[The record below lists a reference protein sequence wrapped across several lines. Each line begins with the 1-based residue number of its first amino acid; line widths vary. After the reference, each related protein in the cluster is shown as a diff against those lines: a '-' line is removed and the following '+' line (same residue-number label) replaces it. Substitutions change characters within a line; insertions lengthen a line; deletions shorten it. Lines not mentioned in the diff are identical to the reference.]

1 MQKKGVCILLLMLFL
16 GASVANAQQ
25 KQISGKVVSS
35 DNTPLSNVS
44 VVVKGTR
51 TSTSTDNKGGYAITA
66 GANQTL
72 TFSLVG
78 YDSKDVKV
86 GSSTTVNVK
95 LSAVDNTLEE
105 VVVTAMDIRRNP
117 KELGYSVQKLKGQ
130 DLAETQRN
138 DFVSSLQGRVAGLTI
153 NPTSGLAGASNQ
165 IVLRGFNS
173 LALDNSPLFII
184 DGIIIDNQSVS
195 ENNRNTGFAVKP
207 TSANVSTENRS
218 NDYTNR
224 VADINP
230 NDIETVTVLKG
241 PEATALYGSQASSGA
256 IVITT
261 KKGTS
266 VDGKMKLSYDNSFR
280 TSTYVRY
287 PDLMTNFDTGTNGI
301 PSDIFSYFGQK
312 FTSDVPRYGNL
323 RSFFQSSSSATHNI
337 SLEYGKK
344 NNSVRVSGSVV
355 DENSPVPNNNYKK
368 YNFKIVTN
376 HKIGKKLEISPS
388 FSIINSTN
396 DKPLRGVSGY
406 LMSLMTW
413 PDDDNAKNWITADG
427 LKKPLF
433 VSNPN
438 GELDNPYFNVN
449 KNRSSDALSRSI
461 ATLSVNYNPTNW
473 LSISGRVGYDTYSQ
487 NGYTKWDS
495 SSYFLT
501 RAQKGAQENYY
512 RKYYGY
518 NHTVTAVAKKSFGK
532 INTRLM
538 IGNMWQDYETQT
550 YAIFGNDIADALR
563 TDSGNTNPI
572 TRIRNSNATRFGLPN
587 YNISRQAAY
596 FGEASIN
603 YDNKVFFTYSHRF
616 EESSIF
622 PVSSRAYDY
631 PAGSVSMIL
640 SDIFPAVKSQ
650 LNYWKLRGSLASTA
664 RSSAPYA
671 NQAILNFNTGSGGG
685 YYYDFTNANP
695 YLTPERQKTFEVG
708 SEFKFKGNRLSAEI
722 TYYKTENKDLIA
734 ENFRA
739 SYATGYVL
747 NTLNVGANENTGI
760 EMVLDYQVI
769 NKKDFTWNTR
779 FNFNRMRNQVTQLP
793 ANVPE
798 FYISDTWVYGNA
810 RGGLTQGGPTT
821 TITSYG
827 YARNNAGQILIDPAT
842 GIPVLDNNFR
852 VHGDRN
858 PNFTLGWLN
867 NITYKDL
874 RVSFLWDL
882 KVGGDIFNATEMYLT
897 RIGRSQRT
905 ADRLTPRVVTGIL
918 KDGLENTGT
927 PTQNSIAIVPYY
939 QQTYYTTMPEEEFI
953 QKNVNWFRLRDISFN
968 YNIKKFMT
976 EGIARY
982 AKTMSAFLTI
992 NDLLLITN
1000 YKGQDPAVGA
1010 NSAASRGVSG
1020 FGFDYGNMGAP
1031 VSFNMG
1037 IRTTF

>member
-35 DNTPLSNVS
+35 DNAPLPNVS

-51 TSTSTDNKGGYAITA
+51 TSTSTDNNGSYSITA

-78 YDSKDVKV
+78 YESKDVRV
-86 GSSTTVNVK
+86 GNSTSLNVK

-138 DFVSSLQGRVAGLTI
+138 DFVTSLQGRVAGLTI

-266 VDGKMKLSYDNSFR
+266 VDGKMKVSYDNSFR

-287 PDLMTNFDTGTNGI
+287 PNLMTNFDTGTNGI

-344 NNSVRVSGSVV
+344 NNSVRLSGSIV
-355 DENSPVPNNNYKK
+355 DENSPVPNNSYKK

-388 FSIINSTN
+388 LSIINSSN

-438 GELDNPYFNVN
+438 GELDNPYFNVY
-449 KNRSSDALSRSI
+449 KNRSSDELSRSI
-461 ATLSVNYNPTNW
+461 ATLSVNYNPTKW

-518 NHTVTAVAKKSFGK
+518 NHTITAVAKKSFGK

-596 FGEASIN
+596 FGEASVN

-622 PVSSRAYDY
+622 PVSSRSYDY

-695 YLTPERQKTFEVG
+695 YLTPERQKTFEIG

-747 NTLNVGANENTGI
+747 NTLNVGANENTGV

-769 NKKDFTWNTR
+769 NKKDFSWNTR
-779 FNFNRMRNQVTQLP
+779 FNFNRMRNKVTALP
-793 ANVPE
+793 DNVPE
-798 FYISDTWVYGNA
+798 FYISDTWIYGNA
-810 RGGLTQGGPTT
+810 RGGLTRGGATT

-905 ADRLTPRVVTGIL
+905 ADRLTPRVITGIL

-992 NDLLLITN
+992 NDLILITN

>member
-25 KQISGKVVSS
+25 KQITGKVVSS
-35 DNTPLSNVS
+35 DNTALSNVS

-51 TSTSTDNKGGYAITA
+51 TSTSTDNKGGFAITA

-312 FTSDVPRYGNL
+312 FTSDVPLYGNL

-572 TRIRNSNATRFGLPN
+572 SRIRNSNATRFGLPN

-596 FGEASIN
+596 FGEASVN
-603 YDNKVFFTYSHRF
+603 YDNKIFFTYSHRF

-622 PVSSRAYDY
+622 PVSSRSYDY

-640 SDIFPAVKSQ
+640 SDIFPAVKSK

>member
-25 KQISGKVVSS
+25 KQITGKVVSS
-35 DNTPLSNVS
+35 DNTALSNVS

-51 TSTSTDNKGGYAITA
+51 TSTSTDNNGSYSITA
-66 GANQTL
+66 GANQIL

-78 YDSKDVKV
+78 FDSKDVRV
-86 GSSTTVNVK
+86 GNSTTVNVK

-266 VDGKMKLSYDNSFR
+266 SDGKMKVSYDNSFR

-287 PDLMTNFDTGTNGI
+287 PNLMTNFDTGTNGI
-301 PSDIFSYFGQK
+301 PSDLFSYFGQK

-344 NNSVRVSGSVV
+344 NNSVRVSGSMV

-388 FSIINSTN
+388 FSIINSSN

-461 ATLSVNYNPTNW
+461 ATLSVNYNPTKW

-572 TRIRNSNATRFGLPN
+572 SRIRNSNATRFGLPN

-596 FGEASIN
+596 FGEASVN
-603 YDNKVFFTYSHRF
+603 YDNKIFFTYSHRF

-622 PVSSRAYDY
+622 PVSSRSYDY

-640 SDIFPAVKSQ
+640 SDIFPAVKSK

-671 NQAILNFNTGSGGG
+671 NQAILNFSTGSGGG

-695 YLTPERQKTFEVG
+695 YLTPERQKTFEIG

-747 NTLNVGANENTGI
+747 NTLNVGANENTGV

-852 VHGDRN
+852 VRGDRN

>member
-25 KQISGKVVSS
+25 KQITGKVVSS
-35 DNTPLSNVS
+35 DNTALSNVS

-51 TSTSTDNKGGYAITA
+51 TSTSTDNNGSYSITA
-66 GANQTL
+66 GANQIL

-78 YDSKDVKV
+78 FDSKDVRV
-86 GSSTTVNVK
+86 GNSTTVNVK

-207 TSANVSTENRS
+207 TSAQVSTENRS

-266 VDGKMKLSYDNSFR
+266 SDGKMKVSYDNSFR

-301 PSDIFSYFGQK
+301 PSDLFSYFGQK

-323 RSFFQSSSSATHNI
+323 RSFFQSSSSATHNV

-344 NNSVRVSGSVV
+344 NNSVRVSGSMV

-388 FSIINSTN
+388 FSIINSSN

-461 ATLSVNYNPTNW
+461 ATLSVNYNPTKW
-473 LSISGRVGYDTYSQ
+473 LSISGRMGYDTYSQ

-572 TRIRNSNATRFGLPN
+572 SRIRNSNATRFGLPN

-622 PVSSRAYDY
+622 PVSSRSYDY

-640 SDIFPAVKSQ
+640 SDIFPAVKSK

-671 NQAILNFNTGSGGG
+671 NQAILNFSTGSGGG

-747 NTLNVGANENTGI
+747 NTLNVGANENSGI

-779 FNFNRMRNQVTQLP
+779 FNFNRMRNQVTALP

-852 VHGDRN
+852 VRGDRN

>member
-25 KQISGKVVSS
+25 KQITGKVVSS
-35 DNTPLSNVS
+35 DNTALSNVS

-51 TSTSTDNKGGYAITA
+51 TSTSTDNKGGFAITA

-78 YDSKDVKV
+78 YDSKDVRV
-86 GSSTTVNVK
+86 GNSTTLNVK

-312 FTSDVPRYGNL
+312 FTSDVPLYGNL

-596 FGEASIN
+596 FGEASVN
-603 YDNKVFFTYSHRF
+603 YDNKIFFTYSHRF

-622 PVSSRAYDY
+622 PVSSRSYDY

-640 SDIFPAVKSQ
+640 SDIFPAVKSK

>member
-25 KQISGKVVSS
+25 KQITGKVVSS
-35 DNTPLSNVS
+35 DNTALSNVS

-51 TSTSTDNKGGYAITA
+51 TSTSTDNNGSYSITA
-66 GANQTL
+66 GANQIL

-78 YDSKDVKV
+78 FDSKDVRV
-86 GSSTTVNVK
+86 GNSTTVNVK

-266 VDGKMKLSYDNSFR
+266 SDGKMKVSYDNSFR

-287 PDLMTNFDTGTNGI
+287 PNLMTNFDTGTNGI
-301 PSDIFSYFGQK
+301 PSDLFSYFGQK

-344 NNSVRVSGSVV
+344 NNSVRVSGSMV

-388 FSIINSTN
+388 FSIINSSN

-461 ATLSVNYNPTNW
+461 ATLSVNYNPTKW

-572 TRIRNSNATRFGLPN
+572 SRIRNSNATRFGLPN

-596 FGEASIN
+596 FGEASVN
-603 YDNKVFFTYSHRF
+603 YDNKIFFTYSHRF

-622 PVSSRAYDY
+622 PVSSRSYDY

-640 SDIFPAVKSQ
+640 SDIFPAVKSK

-671 NQAILNFNTGSGGG
+671 NQAILNFSTGSGGG

-695 YLTPERQKTFEVG
+695 YLTPERQKTFEIG

-852 VHGDRN
+852 VRGDRN

>member
-25 KQISGKVVSS
+25 KQITGKVVSG
-35 DNTPLSNVS
+35 DNTALSNVS

-51 TSTSTDNKGGYAITA
+51 TSTSTDNKGGFAITA

-78 YDSKDVKV
+78 YDSKDVRV
-86 GSSTTVNVK
+86 GNSTTLNVK

-266 VDGKMKLSYDNSFR
+266 SDGKMKVSYDNSFR

-287 PDLMTNFDTGTNGI
+287 PDLMTNFDTGTNGV

-344 NNSVRVSGSVV
+344 NNSVRLSGSMV

-388 FSIINSTN
+388 FSIINSSN

-461 ATLSVNYNPTNW
+461 ATLSVNYNPTKW
-473 LSISGRVGYDTYSQ
+473 LSISGRMGYDTYSQ

-572 TRIRNSNATRFGLPN
+572 SRIRNSNATRFGLPN

-622 PVSSRAYDY
+622 PVSSRSYDY

-671 NQAILNFNTGSGGG
+671 NQAILNFSTGSGGG

-747 NTLNVGANENTGI
+747 NTLNVGANENSGI

-779 FNFNRMRNQVTQLP
+779 FNFNRMRNKVTALP

-852 VHGDRN
+852 VRGDRN

>member
-78 YDSKDVKV
+78 YDSKDVRV
-86 GSSTTVNVK
+86 GNSTTLNVK

-312 FTSDVPRYGNL
+312 FTSDVPLYGNL

-572 TRIRNSNATRFGLPN
+572 SRIRNSNATRFGLPN

-596 FGEASIN
+596 FGEASVN
-603 YDNKVFFTYSHRF
+603 YDNKIFFTYSHRF

-622 PVSSRAYDY
+622 PVSSRSYDY

-640 SDIFPAVKSQ
+640 SDIFPAVKSK

>member
-695 YLTPERQKTFEVG
+695 YLTPERQKTFEIG

-747 NTLNVGANENTGI
+747 NTLNVGANENTGV

-905 ADRLTPRVVTGIL
+905 ADRLTPRVITGIL

-982 AKTMSAFLTI
+982 TKSMSAFLTI
-992 NDLLLITN
+992 NDLILITN

>member
-25 KQISGKVVSS
+25 KQITGKVVSS
-35 DNTPLSNVS
+35 DNTALSNVS

-51 TSTSTDNKGGYAITA
+51 TSTSTDNKGGFAITA

-78 YDSKDVKV
+78 YDSKDVRV
-86 GSSTTVNVK
+86 GNSTTLNVK

-312 FTSDVPRYGNL
+312 FTSDVPLYGNL

-572 TRIRNSNATRFGLPN
+572 SRIRNSNATRFGLPN

-596 FGEASIN
+596 FGEASVN
-603 YDNKVFFTYSHRF
+603 YDNKIFFTYSHRF

-622 PVSSRAYDY
+622 PVSSRSYDY

-640 SDIFPAVKSQ
+640 SDIFPAVKSK

>member
-1 MQKKGVCILLLMLFL
+1 
-16 GASVANAQQ
+16 
-25 KQISGKVVSS
+25 
-35 DNTPLSNVS
+35 
-44 VVVKGTR
+44 
-51 TSTSTDNKGGYAITA
+51 
-66 GANQTL
+66 
-72 TFSLVG
+72 
-78 YDSKDVKV
+78 
-86 GSSTTVNVK
+86 
-95 LSAVDNTLEE
+95 
-105 VVVTAMDIRRNP
+105 
-117 KELGYSVQKLKGQ
+117 
-130 DLAETQRN
+130 
-138 DFVSSLQGRVAGLTI
+138 
-153 NPTSGLAGASNQ
+153 
-165 IVLRGFNS
+165 
-173 LALDNSPLFII
+173 
-184 DGIIIDNQSVS
+184 
-195 ENNRNTGFAVKP
+195 
-207 TSANVSTENRS
+207 
-218 NDYTNR
+218 
-224 VADINP
+224 
-230 NDIETVTVLKG
+230 
-241 PEATALYGSQASSGA
+241 
-256 IVITT
+256 
-261 KKGTS
+261 
-266 VDGKMKLSYDNSFR
+266 
-280 TSTYVRY
+280 
-287 PDLMTNFDTGTNGI
+287 
-301 PSDIFSYFGQK
+301 
-312 FTSDVPRYGNL
+312 
-323 RSFFQSSSSATHNI
+323 
-337 SLEYGKK
+337 
-344 NNSVRVSGSVV
+344 
-355 DENSPVPNNNYKK
+355 
-368 YNFKIVTN
+368 
-376 HKIGKKLEISPS
+376 
-388 FSIINSTN
+388 
-396 DKPLRGVSGY
+396 
-406 LMSLMTW
+406 MSLMTW

-461 ATLSVNYNPTNW
+461 ATLSVNYNPTKW
-473 LSISGRVGYDTYSQ
+473 LSISGRMGYDTYSQ

-563 TDSGNTNPI
+563 TDSGNTNPVS
-572 TRIRNSNATRFGLPN
+572 RIRNSNATRFGLPN

-596 FGEASIN
+596 FGEASVN
-603 YDNKVFFTYSHRF
+603 YDNKIFFTYSHRF

-622 PVSSRAYDY
+622 PVSSRSYDY

-640 SDIFPAVKSQ
+640 SDIFPAVKSK

-747 NTLNVGANENTGI
+747 NTLNVGANENSGI

-779 FNFNRMRNQVTQLP
+779 FNFNRMRNKVTALP

>member
-25 KQISGKVVSS
+25 KQITGKVVSG
-35 DNTPLSNVS
+35 DNTALSNVS

-51 TSTSTDNKGGYAITA
+51 TSTSTDNKGGFAITA

-78 YDSKDVKV
+78 YDSKDVRV
-86 GSSTTVNVK
+86 GNSTTLNVK

-266 VDGKMKLSYDNSFR
+266 SDGKMKVSYDNSFR

-287 PDLMTNFDTGTNGI
+287 PDLMTNFDTGTNGV

-344 NNSVRVSGSVV
+344 NNSVRVSGSMV

-388 FSIINSTN
+388 FSIINSSN

-563 TDSGNTNPI
+563 TDSGNTNPVS
-572 TRIRNSNATRFGLPN
+572 RIRNSNATRFGLPN

-622 PVSSRAYDY
+622 PVSSRSYDY

-640 SDIFPAVKSQ
+640 SDIFPAVKSK

-779 FNFNRMRNQVTQLP
+779 FNFNRMRNQVTALP
-793 ANVPE
+793 TNVPE
-798 FYISDTWVYGNA
+798 FYISDTWVYANA

>member
-25 KQISGKVVSS
+25 KQISGKVVTS
-35 DNTPLSNVS
+35 DNAPLSNVS

-51 TSTSTDNKGGYAITA
+51 TSTSTDNNGSYSITA

-78 YDSKDVKV
+78 YDSKDVRV
-86 GSSTTVNVK
+86 GNSTTLNVK

-138 DFVSSLQGRVAGLTI
+138 DFVTSLQGRVAGLTI

-266 VDGKMKLSYDNSFR
+266 VDGKMKVSYDNSFR

-287 PDLMTNFDTGTNGI
+287 PNLMTNFDTGTNGI

-344 NNSVRVSGSVV
+344 NNSVRLSGSIV
-355 DENSPVPNNNYKK
+355 DENSPVPNNSYKK

-388 FSIINSTN
+388 LSVINSSN

-406 LMSLMTW
+406 LISLMTW

-438 GELDNPYFNVN
+438 GELDNPYFNVY
-449 KNRSSDALSRSI
+449 KNRSSDELSRSI
-461 ATLSVNYNPTNW
+461 ATLSVNYNPTKW

-622 PVSSRAYDY
+622 PVSSRSYDY

-695 YLTPERQKTFEVG
+695 YLTPERQKTFEIG

-747 NTLNVGANENTGI
+747 NTLNVGANENTGV

-779 FNFNRMRNQVTQLP
+779 FNFNRMRNKVTALP
-793 ANVPE
+793 DNVPE
-798 FYISDTWVYGNA
+798 FYISDTWIYGNA
-810 RGGLTQGGPTT
+810 RGGLTRGGATT

-905 ADRLTPRVVTGIL
+905 ADRLTPRVITGIL

-927 PTQNSIAIVPYY
+927 PTQNTIAIVPYY

-992 NDLLLITN
+992 NDLILITN

>member
-25 KQISGKVVSS
+25 KQISGKVVST

-51 TSTSTDNKGGYAITA
+51 TSTSTDNNGSFSITA
-66 GANQTL
+66 GANQSL

-78 YDSKDVKV
+78 FDSKDVRV
-86 GSSTTVNVK
+86 GNSTTLNVR

-138 DFVSSLQGRVAGLTI
+138 NIVNSLQGRVAGLTI
-153 NPTSGLAGASNQ
+153 NPTSGLAGASSQ

-184 DGIIIDNQSVS
+184 DGIIVDNQSVQ

-207 TSANVSTENRS
+207 TAANVSTENRS

-261 KKGTS
+261 KKGATS
-266 VDGKMKLSYDNSFR
+266 DGKMKVSYDNSFR
-280 TSTYVRY
+280 TSVYVRY
-287 PDLMTNFDTGTNGI
+287 PKMMTDFDTGQNGI
-301 PSDIFSYFGQK
+301 PSDLFTYFGQK
-312 FTSDVPRYGNL
+312 FTSEVPRYGNL
-323 RSFFQSSSSATHNI
+323 RSFFQPSSSKTHNL
-337 SLEYGKK
+337 SVEMGTKK
-344 NNSVRVSGSVV
+344 NTIRLSGSFL

-368 YNFKIVTN
+368 YNFRVVTN
-376 HKIGKKLEISPS
+376 HKIGKTLEISPS
-388 FSIINSTN
+388 FSIINSGN

-406 LMSLMTW
+406 LMSLMAW
-413 PDDDNAKNWITADG
+413 PDDDNAKNWISADG
-427 LKKPLF
+427 FKKPLF
-433 VSNPN
+433 NTNPN
-438 GELDNPYFNVN
+438 GELDNPYFNVY
-449 KNRSSDALSRSI
+449 KNRSKDELTRSI
-461 ATLSVNYNPTNW
+461 ATLAINYNPTKW
-473 LSISGRVGYDTYSQ
+473 LSINGRVGYDTYSQ

-495 SSYFLT
+495 ASYFLS
-501 RAQKGAQENYY
+501 RSQKGAQENYY

-518 NHTVTAVAKKSFGK
+518 NHTVTATAKKSFGK

-550 YAIFGNDIADALR
+550 NAIFGNDIVDALR
-563 TDSGNTNPI
+563 TDSNNTNPV
-572 TRIRNSNATRFGLPN
+572 TRLRNSNATRFGLPN
-587 YNISRQAAY
+587 YNINRQAAY
-596 FGEASIN
+596 FGEASVN
-603 YDNKVFFTYSHRF
+603 YDNKIFFTYSHRF

-622 PVSSRAYDY
+622 PVASRSYDY

-640 SDIFPAVKSQ
+640 SDIFPAVKSK

-664 RSSAPYA
+664 RSSSPYA

-695 YLTPERQKTFEVG
+695 YLTPERQKTFEIG

-747 NTLNVGANENTGI
+747 NTLNVGANENTGV
-760 EMVLDYQVI
+760 EMVLDYQLF
-769 NKKDFTWNTR
+769 NSKDFSWNTR
-779 FNFNRMRNQVTQLP
+779 FNFNRMRNKVTALP
-793 ANVPE
+793 DNVPE
-798 FYISDTWVYGNA
+798 FYISDTWVYGFA
-810 RGGLTQGGPTT
+810 RGGLTRGGATT

-852 VHGDRN
+852 VRGDRN
-858 PNFTLGWLN
+858 PDFSLGWLN

-882 KVGGDIFNATEMYLT
+882 KVGGDVFNATEMYLT

-939 QQTYYTTMPEEEFI
+939 QQGYFTTMPEEEFI
-953 QKNVNWFRLRDISFN
+953 QKNVNAFRLRDLSFN

-982 AKTMSAFLTI
+982 TKTMSAFLTI
-992 NDLLLITN
+992 NDLILITN
-1000 YKGQDPAVGA
+1000 YKGADPAVGA
-1010 NSAASRGVSG
+1010 NSAGSRGVGG
-1020 FGFDYGNMGAP
+1020 FGFDYANMGAP

>member
-25 KQISGKVVSS
+25 KQITGKVVSS
-35 DNTPLSNVS
+35 DNTALSNVS

-51 TSTSTDNKGGYAITA
+51 TSTSTDNKGGFAITA

-78 YDSKDVKV
+78 YDSKDVRV
-86 GSSTTVNVK
+86 GNSTTLNVK

-376 HKIGKKLEISPS
+376 HKFGKKLEISPS
-388 FSIINSTN
+388 FSIINSSN

-572 TRIRNSNATRFGLPN
+572 SRIRNSNATRFGLPN

-695 YLTPERQKTFEVG
+695 YLTPERQKTFEIG

-747 NTLNVGANENTGI
+747 NTLNVGANENTGV

-905 ADRLTPRVVTGIL
+905 ADRLTPRVITGIL

-982 AKTMSAFLTI
+982 TKSMSAFLTI
-992 NDLLLITN
+992 NDLILITN

>member
-35 DNTPLSNVS
+35 DNAPLPNVS

-51 TSTSTDNKGGYAITA
+51 TSTSTDNNGSYSITA

-78 YDSKDVKV
+78 YESKDVRV
-86 GSSTTVNVK
+86 GNSTSLNVK

-138 DFVSSLQGRVAGLTI
+138 DFVTSLQGRVAGLTI

-266 VDGKMKLSYDNSFR
+266 VDGKMKVSYDNSFR

-287 PDLMTNFDTGTNGI
+287 PNLMTNFDTGTNGI

-344 NNSVRVSGSVV
+344 NNSVRLSGSIV
-355 DENSPVPNNNYKK
+355 DENSPVPNNSYKK

-388 FSIINSTN
+388 LSIINSSN

-438 GELDNPYFNVN
+438 GELDNPYFNVY
-449 KNRSSDALSRSI
+449 KNRSSDELSRSI
-461 ATLSVNYNPTNW
+461 ATLSVNYNPTKW

-518 NHTVTAVAKKSFGK
+518 NHTITAVAKKSFGK

-596 FGEASIN
+596 FGEASVN

-622 PVSSRAYDY
+622 PVSSRSYDY

-695 YLTPERQKTFEVG
+695 YLTPERQKTFEIG

-747 NTLNVGANENTGI
+747 NTLNVGANENTGV

-769 NKKDFTWNTR
+769 NKKDFSWNTR
-779 FNFNRMRNQVTQLP
+779 FNFNRMRNKVTALP
-793 ANVPE
+793 DNVPE
-798 FYISDTWVYGNA
+798 FYISDTWIYGNA
-810 RGGLTQGGPTT
+810 RGGLTRGGATT

-905 ADRLTPRVVTGIL
+905 ADRLTPRVITGIL

-939 QQTYYTTMPEEEFI
+939 QQTYFTTMPEEEFI

-982 AKTMSAFLTI
+982 TKTMSAFLTI
-992 NDLLLITN
+992 NDLILITN

>member
-312 FTSDVPRYGNL
+312 FTSDVPLYGNL

>member
-25 KQISGKVVSS
+25 KQITGKVVSS
-35 DNTPLSNVS
+35 DNTALSNVS

-51 TSTSTDNKGGYAITA
+51 TSTSTDNKGGFAITA

-78 YDSKDVKV
+78 YDSKDVRV
-86 GSSTTVNVK
+86 GNSTTLNVK

-266 VDGKMKLSYDNSFR
+266 SDGKMKVSYDNSFR

-287 PDLMTNFDTGTNGI
+287 PDLMTNFDTGTNGV

-344 NNSVRVSGSVV
+344 NNSVRLSGSMV

-563 TDSGNTNPI
+563 TDSGNTNPVS
-572 TRIRNSNATRFGLPN
+572 RLRNSNATRFGLPN

-622 PVSSRAYDY
+622 PVSSRSYDY

-640 SDIFPAVKSQ
+640 SDIFPAVKSK

-671 NQAILNFNTGSGGG
+671 NQAILNFSTGSGGG

-747 NTLNVGANENTGI
+747 NTLNVGANENSGI

-779 FNFNRMRNQVTQLP
+779 FNFNRMRNQVTALP

-852 VHGDRN
+852 VRGDRN

>member
-35 DNTPLSNVS
+35 DNAPLPNVS

-51 TSTSTDNKGGYAITA
+51 TSTSTDNNGSYSITA

-78 YDSKDVKV
+78 YESKDVRV
-86 GSSTTVNVK
+86 GNSTSLNVK

-138 DFVSSLQGRVAGLTI
+138 DFVTSLQGRVAGLTI

-266 VDGKMKLSYDNSFR
+266 VDGKMKVSYDNSFR

-287 PDLMTNFDTGTNGI
+287 PNLMTNFDTGTNGI

-344 NNSVRVSGSVV
+344 NNSVRLSGSIV
-355 DENSPVPNNNYKK
+355 DENSPVPNNSYKK

-388 FSIINSTN
+388 LSIINSSN

-438 GELDNPYFNVN
+438 GELDNPYFNVY
-449 KNRSSDALSRSI
+449 KNRSSDELSRSI
-461 ATLSVNYNPTNW
+461 ATLSVNYNPTKW

-518 NHTVTAVAKKSFGK
+518 NHTITAVAKKSFGK

-596 FGEASIN
+596 FGEASVN

-622 PVSSRAYDY
+622 PVSSRSYDY

-695 YLTPERQKTFEVG
+695 YLTPERQKTFEIG

-747 NTLNVGANENTGI
+747 NTLNVGANENTGV

-769 NKKDFTWNTR
+769 NKKDFSWNTR
-779 FNFNRMRNQVTQLP
+779 FNFNRMRNKVTALP
-793 ANVPE
+793 DNVPE
-798 FYISDTWVYGNA
+798 FYISDTWIYGNA
-810 RGGLTQGGPTT
+810 RGGLTRGGATT

-905 ADRLTPRVVTGIL
+905 ADRLTPRVITGIL

-982 AKTMSAFLTI
+982 TKTMSAFLTI
-992 NDLLLITN
+992 NDLILITN

>member
-25 KQISGKVVSS
+25 KQISGKVVTS
-35 DNTPLSNVS
+35 DNAPLSNVS

-51 TSTSTDNKGGYAITA
+51 TSTSTDNNGSYSITA

-78 YDSKDVKV
+78 YDSKDVRV
-86 GSSTTVNVK
+86 GNSTTLNVK

-138 DFVSSLQGRVAGLTI
+138 DFVTSLQGRVAGLTI

-266 VDGKMKLSYDNSFR
+266 VDGKMKVSYDNSFR

-287 PDLMTNFDTGTNGI
+287 PNLMTNFDTGTNGI

-344 NNSVRVSGSVV
+344 NNSVRLSGSIV
-355 DENSPVPNNNYKK
+355 DENSPVPNNSYKK

-388 FSIINSTN
+388 LSVINSSN

-406 LMSLMTW
+406 LISLMTW

-438 GELDNPYFNVN
+438 GELDNPYFNVY
-449 KNRSSDALSRSI
+449 KNRSSDELSRSI
-461 ATLSVNYNPTNW
+461 ATLSVNYNPTKW

-622 PVSSRAYDY
+622 PVSSRSYDY

-695 YLTPERQKTFEVG
+695 YLTPERQKTFEIG

-747 NTLNVGANENTGI
+747 NTLNVGANENTGV

-779 FNFNRMRNQVTQLP
+779 FNFNRMRNKVTALP
-793 ANVPE
+793 DNVPE
-798 FYISDTWVYGNA
+798 FYISDTWIYGNA
-810 RGGLTQGGPTT
+810 RGGLTRGGATT

-905 ADRLTPRVVTGIL
+905 ADRLTPRVITGIL

-992 NDLLLITN
+992 NDLILITN

>member
-35 DNTPLSNVS
+35 DNTALSNVS

-51 TSTSTDNKGGYAITA
+51 TSTSTDNNGSYSITA
-66 GANQTL
+66 GANQIL

-78 YDSKDVKV
+78 FDSKDVRV
-86 GSSTTVNVK
+86 GNSTTVNVR

-207 TSANVSTENRS
+207 TSAQVSTENRS

-266 VDGKMKLSYDNSFR
+266 SDGKMKVSYDNSFR

-301 PSDIFSYFGQK
+301 PSDLFSYFGQK

-323 RSFFQSSSSATHNI
+323 RSFFQSSSSATHNV

-344 NNSVRVSGSVV
+344 NNSVRVSGSMV

-388 FSIINSTN
+388 FSIINSSN

-461 ATLSVNYNPTNW
+461 ATLSVNYNPTKW
-473 LSISGRVGYDTYSQ
+473 LSISGRMGYDTYSQ

-572 TRIRNSNATRFGLPN
+572 SRIRNSNATRFGLPN

-622 PVSSRAYDY
+622 PVSSRSYDY

-640 SDIFPAVKSQ
+640 SDIFPAVKSK

-671 NQAILNFNTGSGGG
+671 NQAILNFSTGSGGG

-747 NTLNVGANENTGI
+747 NTLNVGANENSGI

-779 FNFNRMRNQVTQLP
+779 FNFNRMRNQVTALP

-810 RGGLTQGGPTT
+810 RGGLTKGGPTT

-852 VHGDRN
+852 VRGDRN

>member
-25 KQISGKVVSS
+25 KQITGKVVSS
-35 DNTPLSNVS
+35 DNTALSNVS

-51 TSTSTDNKGGYAITA
+51 TSTSTDNNGSYSITA
-66 GANQTL
+66 GANQIL

-78 YDSKDVKV
+78 FDSKDVRV
-86 GSSTTVNVK
+86 GNSTTVNVK

-266 VDGKMKLSYDNSFR
+266 SDGKMKVSYDNSFR

-301 PSDIFSYFGQK
+301 PSDLFSYFGQK

-323 RSFFQSSSSATHNI
+323 RSFFQSSSSATHNV

-344 NNSVRVSGSVV
+344 NNSVRVSGSMV

-388 FSIINSTN
+388 FSIINSSN

-461 ATLSVNYNPTNW
+461 ATLSVNYNPTKW
-473 LSISGRVGYDTYSQ
+473 LSISGRMGYDTYSQ

-572 TRIRNSNATRFGLPN
+572 SRIRNSNATRFGLPN

-622 PVSSRAYDY
+622 PVSSRSYDY

-640 SDIFPAVKSQ
+640 SDIFPAVKSK

-671 NQAILNFNTGSGGG
+671 NQAILNFSTGSGGG

-747 NTLNVGANENTGI
+747 NTLNVGANENSGI

-779 FNFNRMRNQVTQLP
+779 FNFNRMRNQVTALP

-852 VHGDRN
+852 VRGDRN

>member
-25 KQISGKVVSS
+25 KQITGKVVSS
-35 DNTPLSNVS
+35 DNTALSNVS

-51 TSTSTDNKGGYAITA
+51 TSTSTDNKGGFAITA

-78 YDSKDVKV
+78 YDSKDVRV
-86 GSSTTVNVK
+86 GNSTTLNVK

-312 FTSDVPRYGNL
+312 FTSDVPLYGNL

-747 NTLNVGANENTGI
+747 NTLNVGANENTGV

-798 FYISDTWVYGNA
+798 FYISDTWVYANA

-905 ADRLTPRVVTGIL
+905 ADRLTPRVITGIL

>member
-25 KQISGKVVSS
+25 KQITGKVVSS
-35 DNTPLSNVS
+35 DNTALSNVS

-51 TSTSTDNKGGYAITA
+51 TSTSTDNNGSYSITA
-66 GANQTL
+66 GANQIL

-78 YDSKDVKV
+78 FDSKDVRV
-86 GSSTTVNVK
+86 GNSTTVNVK

-266 VDGKMKLSYDNSFR
+266 SDGKMKVSYDNSFR

-287 PDLMTNFDTGTNGI
+287 PNLMTNFDTGTNGI
-301 PSDIFSYFGQK
+301 PSDLFSYFGQK

-344 NNSVRVSGSVV
+344 NNSVRVSGSMV

-388 FSIINSTN
+388 FSIINSSN

-461 ATLSVNYNPTNW
+461 ATLSVNYNPTKW
-473 LSISGRVGYDTYSQ
+473 LSISGRMGYDTYSQ

-572 TRIRNSNATRFGLPN
+572 SRIRNSNATRFGLPN

-603 YDNKVFFTYSHRF
+603 YDNKIFFTYSHRF

-622 PVSSRAYDY
+622 PVSSRSYDY

-671 NQAILNFNTGSGGG
+671 NQAILNFSTGSGGG

-747 NTLNVGANENTGI
+747 NTLNVGANENSGI

-779 FNFNRMRNQVTQLP
+779 FNFNRMRNQVTALP

-852 VHGDRN
+852 VRGDRN

>member
-51 TSTSTDNKGGYAITA
+51 TSTSTDNKGGFAITA

-312 FTSDVPRYGNL
+312 FTSDVPLYGNL

-572 TRIRNSNATRFGLPN
+572 SRIRNSNATRFGLPN

-596 FGEASIN
+596 FGEASVN
-603 YDNKVFFTYSHRF
+603 YDNKIFFTYSHRF

-622 PVSSRAYDY
+622 PVSSRSYDY

-640 SDIFPAVKSQ
+640 SDIFPAVKSK

>member
-25 KQISGKVVSS
+25 KQITGKVVSS
-35 DNTPLSNVS
+35 DNTALSNVS

-51 TSTSTDNKGGYAITA
+51 TSTSTDNNGSYSITA
-66 GANQTL
+66 GANQIL

-78 YDSKDVKV
+78 FDSKDVRV
-86 GSSTTVNVK
+86 GNSTTVNVK

-266 VDGKMKLSYDNSFR
+266 SDGKMKVSYDNSFR

-287 PDLMTNFDTGTNGI
+287 PNLMTNFDTGTNGI
-301 PSDIFSYFGQK
+301 PSDLFSYFGQK

-344 NNSVRVSGSVV
+344 NNSVRVSGSMV

-388 FSIINSTN
+388 FSIINSSN

-461 ATLSVNYNPTNW
+461 ATLSVNYNPTKW

-572 TRIRNSNATRFGLPN
+572 SRIRNSNATRFGLPN

-671 NQAILNFNTGSGGG
+671 NQAILNFSTGSGGG

-695 YLTPERQKTFEVG
+695 YLTPERQKTFEIG

-747 NTLNVGANENTGI
+747 NTLNVGANENTGV

-852 VHGDRN
+852 VRGDRN

>member
-25 KQISGKVVSS
+25 KQITGKVVSS
-35 DNTPLSNVS
+35 DNTALSNVS

-51 TSTSTDNKGGYAITA
+51 TSTSTDNNGSYSITA
-66 GANQTL
+66 GANQIL

-78 YDSKDVKV
+78 FDSKDVRV
-86 GSSTTVNVK
+86 GNSTTVNVR

-207 TSANVSTENRS
+207 TSAQVSTENRS

-266 VDGKMKLSYDNSFR
+266 SDGKMKVSYDNSFR

-301 PSDIFSYFGQK
+301 PSDLFSYFGQK

-323 RSFFQSSSSATHNI
+323 RSFFQSSSSATHNV

-344 NNSVRVSGSVV
+344 NNSVRVSGSMV

-388 FSIINSTN
+388 FSIINSSN

-461 ATLSVNYNPTNW
+461 ATLSVNYNPTKW
-473 LSISGRVGYDTYSQ
+473 LSISGRMGYDTYSQ

-572 TRIRNSNATRFGLPN
+572 SRIRNSNATRFGLPN

-603 YDNKVFFTYSHRF
+603 YDNKIFFTYSHRF

-622 PVSSRAYDY
+622 PVSSRSYDY

-640 SDIFPAVKSQ
+640 SDIFPAVKSK

-671 NQAILNFNTGSGGG
+671 NQAILNFSTGSGGG

-747 NTLNVGANENTGI
+747 NTLNVGANENSGI

-779 FNFNRMRNQVTQLP
+779 FNFNRMRNQVTALP

-852 VHGDRN
+852 VRGDRN

>member
-287 PDLMTNFDTGTNGI
+287 PDLMTDFDTGTNGI

-867 NITYKDL
+867 NITYKNL

-905 ADRLTPRVVTGIL
+905 ADRLTPRVITGIL

-982 AKTMSAFLTI
+982 TKSMSAFLTI
-992 NDLLLITN
+992 NDLILITN

>member
-35 DNTPLSNVS
+35 DNTALSNVS

-51 TSTSTDNKGGYAITA
+51 TSTSTDNNGSYSITA
-66 GANQTL
+66 GANQIL

-78 YDSKDVKV
+78 FDSKDVRV
-86 GSSTTVNVK
+86 GNSTTVNVR

-207 TSANVSTENRS
+207 TSAQVSTENRS

-266 VDGKMKLSYDNSFR
+266 SDGKMKVSYDNSFR

-301 PSDIFSYFGQK
+301 PSDLFSYFGQK

-323 RSFFQSSSSATHNI
+323 RSFFQSSSSATHNV

-344 NNSVRVSGSVV
+344 NNSVRVSGSMV

-388 FSIINSTN
+388 FSIINSSN

-461 ATLSVNYNPTNW
+461 ATLSVNYNPTKW
-473 LSISGRVGYDTYSQ
+473 LSISGRMGYDTYSQ

-572 TRIRNSNATRFGLPN
+572 SRIRNSNATRFGLPN

-622 PVSSRAYDY
+622 PVSSRSYDY

-640 SDIFPAVKSQ
+640 SDIFPAVKSK

-671 NQAILNFNTGSGGG
+671 NQAILNFSTGSGGG

-747 NTLNVGANENTGI
+747 NTLNVGANENSGI

-779 FNFNRMRNQVTQLP
+779 FNFNRMRNQVTALP

-852 VHGDRN
+852 VRGDRN